1 MESRNDL
8 MKTGEISEQAMYA
21 IRETPRSKSVLNN
34 EKMNSK
40 ILNVETDQ
48 DLRKLLHA
56 SLYSSKI
63 SDGFYDIVKRVLLS
77 FSYVLYVYTVFQR

>member
-1 MESRNDL
+1 MVDDVFGHDGMCRSFRTTQIKAHSFSCSLDHLSYESRNDR
-8 MKTGEISEQAMYA
+8 MKTGEISDQA
-21 IRETPRSKSVLNN
+21 IPETPRSKSVLNN

-56 SLYSSKI
+56 
-63 SDGFYDIVKRVLLS
+63 
-77 FSYVLYVYTVFQR
+77 